1 MIKANVANLYTS
13 IVYDK
18 KLRYKDGRPY
28 INRGKYW
35 EPVKD
40 MEVYKCIYDSI
51 KDNGDITKVTKHMVN
66 EVAFKLQNNSDF
78 EIRFVNDDKCN
89 FLNVNNGVY
98 NFENN
103 IFLQN
108 VDRPNFSYV
117 LDFNYIRNPRLDDAP
132 VFKKFV
138 QETFADDYETKLQL
152 LLECISYCISDYD
165 SAKAAF
171 FFVGCSNSGKSVL
184 LTLLNRILPKCVVTS
199 VALDKLDNKFAL
211 ATLKY
216 SKLNILTELN
226 KKSLKHIDIFKQIT
240 SCEEIYC
247 EEKNCEGKSV
257 RIKTKCIN
265 ATNVLPQLDEVEGM
279 TAILNRMV
287 ILKFN
292 HFVEKCD
299 MDLHLV
305 DKLYEERDVIFSL
318 AMKQIPKLIK
328 NNFQFTE
335 PKDSRMIKEEYKM
348 IADIIDNFIEEKC
361 IIDSSKK
368 VFLKDIYDSFK
379 LFCIENGIPEAKVDT
394 LELRNNL
401 SSRDGIKRKKI
412 RIGDSSLW
420 GFVGLGLNSTKS
432 VTQML

>member
-138 QETFADDYETKLQL
+138 QETFADDYELCGDFRDQWRQ
-152 LLECISYCISDYD
+152 
-165 SAKAAF
+165 
-171 FFVGCSNSGKSVL
+171 VGNAVPVKMA
-184 LTLLNRILPKCVVTS
+184 NI
-199 VALDKLDNKFAL
+199 VA
-211 ATLKY
+211 
-216 SKLNILTELN
+216 
-226 KKSLKHIDIFKQIT
+226 
-240 SCEEIYC
+240 EEIMRQY
-247 EEKNCEGKSV
+247 
-257 RIKTKCIN
+257 
-265 ATNVLPQLDEVEGM
+265 
-279 TAILNRMV
+279 
-287 ILKFN
+287 FN
-292 HFVEKCD
+292 
-299 MDLHLV
+299 
-305 DKLYEERDVIFSL
+305 
-318 AMKQIPKLIK
+318 
-328 NNFQFTE
+328 
-335 PKDSRMIKEEYKM
+335 
-348 IADIIDNFIEEKC
+348 
-361 IIDSSKK
+361 
-368 VFLKDIYDSFK
+368 
-379 LFCIENGIPEAKVDT
+379 
-394 LELRNNL
+394 
-401 SSRDGIKRKKI
+401 
-412 RIGDSSLW
+412 
-420 GFVGLGLNSTKS
+420 
-432 VTQML
+432 